1 MMQSALITEH
11 LTALLSLAWL
21 LWIVL
26 LGVGLILE
34 RRSPAATL
42 AWLLAV
48 SYTHLPLPPAIQSS
62 LLRDFLFNQ
71 RFESLPVLIIFTL
84 EFSQQGAGRSI
95 TTSIRMIHRAADR
108 TRRSGFKIFPQG
120 FNIPGASCFGSFQR
134 LFSLF
139 QPGGS
144 HRLFRQQLR

>member
-42 AWLLAV
+42 AWLLALLFMPYFGFLV
-48 SYTHLPLPPAIQSS
+48 YLLIGPRRLYRRRLRYCLLYTS
-62 LLRDFLFNQ
+62 RC
-71 RFESLPVLIIFTL
+71 V
-84 EFSQQGAGRSI
+84 
-95 TTSIRMIHRAADR
+95 
-108 TRRSGFKIFPQG
+108 
-120 FNIPGASCFGSFQR
+120 
-134 LFSLF
+134 
-139 QPGGS
+139 
-144 HRLFRQQLR
+144 